1 MNRWEINHTKG
12 HALLLKPIFEKML
25 ANADCIINFAE
36 ILDDGQII
44 MLNTM
49 MFDLLSDASLE
60 VLNFTFDN
68 LYNPNPKYP
77 SEKGKEES
85 HDDL

>member
-1 MNRWEINHTKG
+1 MNRWEINHSKG
-12 HALLLKPIFEKML
+12 YALHLKPLFEKLL

-36 ILDDGQII
+36 ILDDGQTV

-49 MFDLLSDASLE
+49 MFDLLADARRE

-68 LYNPNPKYP
+68 MYNPNPQYQRKDQ
-77 SEKGKEES
+77 
-85 HDDL
+85 DDDKS